1 MEQAVNEDFIAHS
14 YLKGMIERER
24 VSSQEQKKHYET
36 SKYFFSQAEDEF
48 QSWTAKGHKSKRNDS
63 SELVEPAR
71 LPESKPSFVSR
82 ESPTFSEE
90 EGRSCNNSVISRN
103 SVNSGLVQS
112 LDNVEDHKIMRK
124 IREQLMQG
132 KAMMRRLSDMGSEH
146 DELICKAG
154 NRMRV
159 SDCTIRPC
167 VSSCSR
173 QMQPP
178 AARDVGLNRRSMS
191 VQEMSP
197 EDVLF
202 GVWSS
207 KDDELAIALCC
218 THAFEGNEEKLL
230 TA

>member
-1 MEQAVNEDFIAHS
+1 MAATMEQAVNEDFIAHS

-124 IREQLMQG
+124 IREQLMQ
-132 KAMMRRLSDMGSEH
+132 R
-146 DELICKAG
+146 KAG